1 MAKVKEYSELKKRAL
16 LAKQRMRMGY
26 WQALNDERNK
36 VLLESGNSSSS
47 LIRVKEIQQAR
58 IERDI
63 NRTLG
68 NVQALKDEEFYVKV
82 SSILDKDEDISN
94 PIGMLVE
101 HEIYDNLDPSNKQ
114 RYILELSKKFIQ
126 MRERYYRERTDRAA
140 SL

>member
-26 WQALNDERNK
+26 WQALNDERDKALSENN
-36 VLLESGNSSSS
+36 NSYSS

-58 IERDI
+58 IERDL
-63 NRTLG
+63 NKTLG
-68 NVQALKDEEFYVKV
+68 NAQVLKDEAFFEKV
-82 SSILDKDEDISN
+82 RQILDKDEDISN
-94 PIGMLVE
+94 PLGLLVE

-126 MRERYYRERTDRAA
+126 MRDRYYKERLTK
-140 SL
+140 SC